1 MEGTRPGESGDE
13 PATALDNGTGG
24 VATATA
30 GGHLTES
37 STSSASS
44 SSSSSSAAAAA
55 ATVSTVILTESTAAS
70 AGNPPLTAPQQGL
83 HQVHQQQQA
92 QQLRQRISLIADV
105 AASDVAGNLNEALLR
120 ARGLCCARAAA
131 CQTLLVVSLA
141 PSPTLFLSFSV
152 SLSSFHSRVP
162 CLWFALFPSADLSLS
177 FSLSA

>member
-105 AASDVAGNLNEALLR
+105 AASDVAVWMKFGGRRMLTNGEIVEKNEAVE
-120 ARGLCCARAAA
+120 GKP
-131 CQTLLVVSLA
+131 SLINT
-141 PSPTLFLSFSV
+141 SCYEEGWLFKVKLSDVDEIKELMNEESYNKF
-152 SLSSFHSRVP
+152 LKSSAH
-162 CLWFALFPSADLSLS
+162 
-177 FSLSA
+177 